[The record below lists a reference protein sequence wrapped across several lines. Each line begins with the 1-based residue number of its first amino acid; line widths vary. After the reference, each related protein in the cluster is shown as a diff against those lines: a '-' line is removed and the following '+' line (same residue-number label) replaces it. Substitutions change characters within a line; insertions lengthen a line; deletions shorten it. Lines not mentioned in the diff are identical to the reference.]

1 MQRLLTKKLNLSIQ
15 DLLILGLTLESI
27 NFETPFGLLNF
38 SFITVILLVIY
49 ISINNPK
56 INTFFSIPL
65 ILFPLWFTFIST
77 FQGDSIIGNLSRCWF
92 LSIFA
97 IFIPT
102 LELNDSSIINSIR
115 KVIYFHS
122 LMLIID
128 YIFGLPIGWSG
139 DKFFISMNAE
149 NYSRASGLFGEPS
162 YYGIIINSLF
172 LILTIY
178 KKLKYIDKI
187 FIILSSFLTLSISS
201 IICSLFILFLP
212 YLNKIIDFFKKANFR
227 FRIQKTDYIK
237 LIFTFLIT
245 PLLIIIISSSNNAVI
260 NRITNPTGDNSIMA
274 RTIGSLFYF
283 KEILSDSPIYGYGL
297 GGKQVPDFIEKE
309 GNTFSLLEIGLPNLN
324 ATEEAHN
331 IGTYSLSNV
340 FVLLLCLG
348 GLVALILFVIY
359 MLSGFG
365 FNGYLLSY
373 FLIAS
378 SCGSLWFTFIFIL
391 PAVSKRFKL
400 KKK

>member
-1 MQRLLTKKLNLSIQ
+1 
-15 DLLILGLTLESI
+15 
-27 NFETPFGLLNF
+27 
-38 SFITVILLVIY
+38 
-49 ISINNPK
+49 
-56 INTFFSIPL
+56 
-65 ILFPLWFTFIST
+65 
-77 FQGDSIIGNLSRCWF
+77 
-92 LSIFA
+92 
-97 IFIPT
+97 
-102 LELNDSSIINSIR
+102 
-115 KVIYFHS
+115 
-122 LMLIID
+122 
-128 YIFGLPIGWSG
+128 
-139 DKFFISMNAE
+139 
-149 NYSRASGLFGEPS
+149 
-162 YYGIIINSLF
+162 
-172 LILTIY
+172 
-178 KKLKYIDKI
+178 
-187 FIILSSFLTLSISS
+187 
-201 IICSLFILFLP
+201 
-212 YLNKIIDFFKKANFR
+212 
-227 FRIQKTDYIK
+227 
-237 LIFTFLIT
+237 
-245 PLLIIIISSSNNAVI
+245 
-260 NRITNPTGDNSIMA
+260 MA

-400 KKK
+400 KKNNLAY